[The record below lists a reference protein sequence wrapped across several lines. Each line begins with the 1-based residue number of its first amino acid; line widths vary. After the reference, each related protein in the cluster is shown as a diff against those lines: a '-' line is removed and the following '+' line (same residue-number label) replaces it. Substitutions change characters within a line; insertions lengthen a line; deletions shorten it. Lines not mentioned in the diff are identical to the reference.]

1 MVYSKELPRMPGK
14 YEWKET
20 RGTSTKRSDAL
31 VINCS
36 RGEEVL
42 EKLGMRSD
50 TTVGALYEKYNV
62 TSWNKVLEKV
72 FR

>member
-1 MVYSKELPRMPGK
+1 MPGK